1 MKKIFGITVIV
12 LLGGFLLIQLI
23 PYGHQHT
30 NPAVQQEPNWPDAQ
44 TRDLVSRACFDCHS
58 NETKWPWYSNIAP
71 VSWLV
76 QRDVQEGRQHLNFS
90 DWNQRHYEVDEVSEV
105 VHSGQMPPFYYVMM
119 HPKAKLTDAEKQS
132 LIEGILSA
140 TRATTP

>member
-30 NPAVQQEPNWPDAQ
+30 NPAVQQEPNWQDTQ

-90 DWNQRHYEVDEVSEV
+90 DWNQRHYEVDEVSDRCRKTV
-105 VHSGQMPPFYYVMM
+105 SHRWYPFC
-119 HPKAKLTDAEKQS
+119 LSCNNTLS
-132 LIEGILSA
+132 LKNLLRKSI
-140 TRATTP
+140 PF